1 MCFML
6 GVHLRLSSDGLFRLG
21 MHFMGF
27 YLDMSKQH
35 GVLLRCTLEVQLM
48 GSDLSSSYLKLA

>member
-1 MCFML
+1 ML